1 MRILYL
7 TSGFPYPLLAGHLR
21 YFHFMRHLGQRHEVT
36 LFSMAGADFLPEHEQ
51 AMAREVARVRTFTRH
66 DRNHPIGRFVK
77 EDLRL
82 WWKIE
87 PGIRELREAVEAE
100 VAQGNVDVVVI
111 SGKRVYPAVAGLDV
125 PLVADICDAES
136 ERFRLRL
143 RHAKGKERLKV
154 HVGYRTLRMMEET
167 VVRAADR
174 SLFASPRDRNA
185 LLDADDPRGVIV
197 PNGVDT
203 AFWKRNGGGGG
214 RHTIVFTGA
223 MHYRPN
229 ADAAILLAR
238 EIFPQVRQTVPD
250 ARLFVVGKSPTAEL
264 LACARDVPGVQV
276 TGFVDDVRPY
286 LEDASLFV
294 APLRYASGIQN
305 KVLEAMAMELPVVTS
320 PAAAD
325 GLYTADG
332 TRAPLAVAEST
343 GDFVETVRQRLCGED
358 EGAGWAPSAE
368 SRRFVEQHFSWAT
381 HAGTLERVLEEAVA
395 ARK

>member
-21 YFHFMRHLGQRHEVT
+21 YFHFMKHLAQRHEVT
-36 LFSMAGADFLPEHEQ
+36 LFSLAAADFLPEHQE
-51 AMAREVARVRTFTRH
+51 AMAREVAHVRTFPRR
-66 DRNHPIGRFVK
+66 DRRHPIGRFVK

-87 PGIRELREAVEAE
+87 PGIRELRQAVEAE

-125 PLVADICDAES
+125 PVVADICDAES

-143 RHAKGKERLKV
+143 KTAKGKERLKV
-154 HVGYRTLRMMEET
+154 QVGYRMLRTMEEA

-174 SLFASPRDRNA
+174 SLFASPRDRDA
-185 LLDADDPRGVIV
+185 LMAGDDPRGVIV

-203 AFWKRNGGGGG
+203 AFWKRNGGGADDADGKSGRGG

-238 EIFPQVRQTVPD
+238 EIFPKVRETVPD
-250 ARLFVVGKSPTAEL
+250 ARLFVVGKSPAAEL

-305 KVLEAMAMELPVVTS
+305 KVLEAMAMELPVITS

-332 TRAPLAVAEST
+332 SAAPLAVAEST
-343 GDFVETVRQRLCGED
+343 DDFVEAVRQRLCGED

-368 SRRFVEQHFSWAT
+368 SRRFVEKHFS
-381 HAGTLERVLEEAVA
+381 
-395 ARK
+395 

>member
-1 MRILYL
+1 MRILFL

-21 YFHFMRHLGQRHEVT
+21 YFHFMKHLAQHHEVT
-36 LFSMAGADFLPEHEQ
+36 LFSLAAADHKPEHRQ
-51 AMAREVARVRTFTRH
+51 AMEREVARVETFARR
-66 DRNHPIGRFVK
+66 DKEHPIGRFVK
-77 EDLRL
+77 EDFRL

-87 PGIRELREAVEAE
+87 PGVRELRAAVAAE
-100 VAQGNVDVVVI
+100 VAKGNVDVIVI
-111 SGKRVYPAVAGLDV
+111 SGKRVYPAVAGTDV

-143 RHAKGKERLKV
+143 KHATGRERWRVQL
-154 HVGYRTLRMMEET
+154 GYRTLRMMEET
-167 VVRAADR
+167 VAAAADR
-174 SLFASPRDRNA
+174 SLFASPRDRDA
-185 LLDADDPRGVIV
+185 LMKPDDPRGVIV

-203 AFWKRNGGGGG
+203 AFWQRKGGGRGG

-229 ADAAILLAR
+229 ADAAIWLAR
-238 EIFPQVRQTVPD
+238 KIFPRVRETVPD
-250 ARLFVVGKSPTAEL
+250 ARLFVVGRDPSAEL
-264 LACARDVPGVQV
+264 LACARDVQGAQV

-320 PAAAD
+320 PAAAA

-332 TRAPLAVAEST
+332 SAAPLTVADSE
-343 GDFVETVRQRLCGED
+343 DAFVDSVRQRLLA
-358 EGAGWAPSAE
+358 EGDGGTRSAE
-368 SRRFVEQHFSWAT
+368 ARRFVEAHFSWAT
-381 HAGTLERVLEEAVA
+381 HGGTLERVLGDVVA
-395 ARK
+395 GR